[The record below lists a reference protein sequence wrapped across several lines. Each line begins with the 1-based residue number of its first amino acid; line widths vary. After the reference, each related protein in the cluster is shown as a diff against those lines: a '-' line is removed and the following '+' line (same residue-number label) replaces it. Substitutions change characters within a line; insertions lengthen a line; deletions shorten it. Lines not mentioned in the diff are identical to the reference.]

1 MSIGYDMCDA
11 MVVDNQWLK
20 KKMKIS
26 NRVIMYMY
34 VFVDWLLK
42 QREIF
47 IFLSLSLSLSF
58 SLFLFLL
65 LGATCSSSSSRLVVL
80 NLFQMISSST
90 N

>member
-1 MSIGYDMCDA
+1 
-11 MVVDNQWLK
+11 MV
-20 KKMKIS
+20 KKMKIT

-42 QREIF
+42 QRDF
-47 IFLSLSLSLSF
+47 IFLSLSLFLSPCFVSSLR
-58 SLFLFLL
+58 
-65 LGATCSSSSSRLVVL
+65 ATSSSSSRLVVL

>member
-1 MSIGYDMCDA
+1 

-58 SLFLFLL
+58 FLL
-65 LGATCSSSSSRLVVL
+65 VFVSSLRGHCSSSSRLVVL